1 MTRGAP
7 FFEKLDGWL
16 SLMKGIGKNL
26 LADGKSETKTLY
38 LYKTGCLWVKF

>member
-7 FFEKLDGWL
+7 FFEKLYGWL

-26 LADGKSETKTLY
+26 HTDGK
-38 LYKTGCLWVKF
+38 